1 MLGGQIAGRLLDQ
14 PEARVR
20 LIVGRSDYPGLVGRV
35 LAPGGPPGPPFEVS
49 PGAGTGR
56 PRRRPRRV
64 VGMKTSQAALE
75 RALLGPSDHGSYRAE
90 ATRGAADA
98 RLTELARANEALQT
112 VTDALA
118 QARGFDEI
126 VPTVLAVAARTFGIA
141 SAAYFE
147 HGGPDGETV
156 FLRYWLYEGRVLRPA
171 ELLAAD
177 PTMPRPWLDG
187 FRPGAN
193 QGGPL
198 PSADTRVVVIDHTVG
213 HTADT
218 PQREVA
224 AWCRAHGWPLALRVP
239 CMVGGVAR
247 GGLVLCRAESAPYT
261 AAEIALAEALAKQLA
276 LAVQADRLAHAVSD
290 GAVERAVG
298 LERERATDRRAEEL
312 AHAHDA
318 LQSVTD
324 ALASA
329 RGFDALVPAVL
340 GIAAR
345 TFGAGALGYFE
356 RTGPAGETV
365 VVRYWLIG
373 DRLFRPAELAAVDP
387 LFPGLWLDPFAVPDT
402 LGQLGRTAAARA
414 QLGAVVADIDDYPT
428 PPGYAAW
435 FNGRGWPL
443 VLNVPCAVDGVAL
456 GSLVVCR
463 GRETPYTSAEVAL
476 GRGIGSQL
484 ALALEADRLARAVQD
499 GAVERAVERAVAR
512 ERERAAD
519 ERAAE
524 LARANATLRETANQ
538 LAGAPD
544 LGQFLEQTL
553 LAIARELAAE
563 TAVVITYDAEAD
575 AFAHSAYVEGGRAV
589 RPETR
594 ACVPTVLPRCDV
606 PCLER
611 VLEASDGYAMFD
623 VVRDRDQHWP
633 GVADYL
639 TARGLT
645 TSVVFPIRLAGRQ
658 LGQIRT
664 AFGSRPTIT
673 PAQAELVEALAN
685 QAALAIE
692 LRRLAHQARTA
703 AVTAAVAGERN
714 ALAREVHDTLA
725 QGFSGIV
732 MQLGAARD
740 QLGPAA
746 ADSPALARVERLA
759 REHLAEARHS
769 IAALRPDGPGAAGA
783 EVDRPPVSRALE
795 AELRRAVATAR
806 DVHVTAPGAAA
817 AEVAVAVQ
825 GTPRRLPAD
834 VELELLRVAQAALA
848 NALRHAHARQIR
860 VELAFTP
867 DAPGGGV
874 RLAITD
880 DGRGFDPDA
889 VRPGRFGLMGM
900 VERAARVGAALTI
913 VTAPD
918 EGTEIVAMWQPAG
931 R

>member
-1 MLGGQIAGRLLDQ
+1 MAGMESSQ
-14 PEARVR
+14 AAF
-20 LIVGRSDYPGLVGRV
+20 GRV
-35 LAPGGPPGPPFEVS
+35 LYGAHD
-49 PGAGTGR
+49 PGA
-56 PRRRPRRV
+56 RRPDPIGGASVRD
-64 VGMKTSQAALE
+64 GPE
-75 RALLGPSDHGSYRAE
+75 PPRAGETGSDVRS
-90 ATRGAADA
+90 AD
-98 RLTELARANEALQT
+98 LARADAALRT

-118 QARGFDEI
+118 AARGFDE
-126 VPTVLAVAARTFGIA
+126 
-141 SAAYFE
+141 
-147 HGGPDGETV
+147 
-156 FLRYWLYEGRVLRPA
+156 
-171 ELLAAD
+171 
-177 PTMPRPWLDG
+177 
-187 FRPGAN
+187 
-193 QGGPL
+193 
-198 PSADTRVVVIDHTVG
+198 
-213 HTADT
+213 
-218 PQREVA
+218 
-224 AWCRAHGWPLALRVP
+224 
-239 CMVGGVAR
+239 
-247 GGLVLCRAESAPYT
+247 
-261 AAEIALAEALAKQLA
+261 
-276 LAVQADRLAHAVSD
+276 
-290 GAVERAVG
+290 
-298 LERERATDRRAEEL
+298 
-312 AHAHDA
+312 
-318 LQSVTD
+318 
-324 ALASA
+324 
-329 RGFDALVPAVL
+329 LVPAVL
-340 GIAAR
+340 VIAAR
-345 TFGAGALGYFE
+345 TLGAAAVGCFE
-356 RTGPAGETV
+356 RTGPAGEPG
-365 VVRYWLIG
+365 RRALLA
-373 DRLFRPAELAAVDP
+373 DRRSGAPPGRAGRRRPAVPAPAARRRRGP
-387 LFPGLWLDPFAVPDT
+387 RPTRRRPSARRRPT
-402 LGQLGRTAAARA
+402 SAAAPPRRSTPRGAPRA
-414 QLGAVVADIDDYPT
+414 D
-428 PPGYAAW
+428 
-435 FNGRGWPL
+435 GRSCSTCRARSTGSP
-443 VLNVPCAVDGVAL
+443 V

-463 GRETPYTSAEVAL
+463 GPEAPYTSAEVAL
-476 GRGIGSQL
+476 GRGLGNQL
-484 ALALEADRLARAVQD
+484 ALALEADRLARAVRD
-499 GAVERAVERAVAR
+499 GAVERAVAR

-519 ERAAE
+519 GRAAE

-746 ADSPALARVERLA
+746 ACSPALARVERLA
-759 REHLAEARHS
+759 REHLAEARRS
-769 IAALRPDGPGAAGA
+769 IAALRPDTPGAAGA
-783 EVDRPPVSRALE
+783 EADPSPGSRGLE
-795 AELRRAVATAR
+795 AELRRAVGTAR
-806 DVHVTAPGAAA
+806 DAHVAAPGAA

-867 DAPGGGV
+867 DGPPPAGGRTAPGAAEPDGGV
-874 RLAITD
+874 RITIAD
-880 DGRGFDPDA
+880 DGRGFDPDV
-889 VRPGRFGLMGM
+889 VRPGRFGITGM
-900 VERAARVGAALTI
+900 IERAARVGAALTI
-913 VTAPD
+913 VTAPG
-918 EGTEIVAMWQPAG
+918 EGTEVVAMWRPAPG
-931 R
+931 S